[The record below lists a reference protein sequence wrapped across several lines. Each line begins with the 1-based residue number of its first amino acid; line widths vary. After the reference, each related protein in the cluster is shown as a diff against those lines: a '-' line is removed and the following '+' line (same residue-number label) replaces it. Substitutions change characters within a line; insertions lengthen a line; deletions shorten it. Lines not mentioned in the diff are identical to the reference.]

1 MKIEAHG
8 FYLKA
13 ARRFFRPASAL
24 SDLGVA
30 PDPSMPEI
38 RRQIM
43 RKLSRRL
50 AKNGLAGI
58 FPELPNDLDVPNDHT
73 PGEIEAAGRGPL
85 KA

>member
-43 RKLSRRL
+43 RKLSRELSKR
-50 AKNGLAGI
+50 AKTGI
-58 FPELPNDLDVPNDHT
+58 SPERAAKLDVLNDHT
-73 PGEIEAAGRGPL
+73 PGEIEAAGRGS
-85 KA
+85 A